1 MVVYSVL
8 TVILDIKLKISLTLV
23 IVVLLTSMAF
33 AIFAFKT
40 SAELGL
46 EASSQQIVKNRGIE
60 VLYGGWESGFALL
73 EVALALSAFAIIS
86 GVLISYHLTR
96 RIHKLVDLVKRVQEG
111 ELTAR
116 ADVRGDDEIA
126 YLAGNLNDLVIH
138 LENENIRSKDV

>member
-1 MVVYSVL
+1 M
-8 TVILDIKLKISLTLV
+8 DIKLKISLTLV
-23 IVVLLTSMAF
+23 LVVLLTSMAF

-46 EASSQQIVKNRGIE
+46 EVSAQQIAKNSGIE
-60 VLYGGWESGFALL
+60 VFYGDWESGSALL

-86 GVLISYHLTR
+86 GILISYHLTR

-126 YLAGNLNDLVIH
+126 YLADNLNDLVRH

>member
-1 MVVYSVL
+1 M
-8 TVILDIKLKISLTLV
+8 TLV
-23 IVVLLTSMAF
+23 LVVLLTSMAF

-46 EASSQQIVKNRGIE
+46 EVSAQQIAKNSGIE
-60 VLYGGWESGFALL
+60 VFYGDWESGSALL

-86 GVLISYHLTR
+86 GILISYHLTR

-126 YLAGNLNDLVIH
+126 YLADNLNDLVRH

>member
-1 MVVYSVL
+1 
-8 TVILDIKLKISLTLV
+8 
-23 IVVLLTSMAF
+23 MAF

-46 EASSQQIVKNRGIE
+46 EVSAQQIAKNSGIE
-60 VLYGGWESGFALL
+60 VFYGDWESGSALL

-86 GVLISYHLTR
+86 GILISYHLTR

-126 YLAGNLNDLVIH
+126 YLADNLNDLVRH